1 MKTTEIRR
9 LLEKYYNGQSSEE
22 EELQLRSYFE
32 AENIPAGYEAEK
44 AMFRFFSENASVP
57 LPSSEFE
64 NNIISAVD
72 AAEKKIFI
80 PVYKSRILVY
90 SGIAACL
97 LLLFGSYIF
106 FIYNKRPRDTFS
118 DPEIA
123 YAETVK
129 ILFGV
134 SSTFNHGTRQLDRVR
149 KLEDAAVRGFAAINN
164 SSRII
169 DNNLKNLDYF
179 QQAINMVHSPMD
191 IVKNK

>member
-1 MKTTEIRR
+1 

-22 EELQLRSYFE
+22 EELQLRSYLE

-129 ILFGV
+129 VLFGV

>member
-22 EELQLRSYFE
+22 EELKLRSYFE

-57 LPSSEFE
+57 LPSEEFE

-72 AAEKKIFI
+72 AAAKKIFI
-80 PVYKSRILVY
+80 PVYKSRIFVY

-97 LLLFGSYIF
+97 LLLFGSYFF
-106 FIYNKRPRDTFS
+106 FITNGQSKDTFS

-123 YAETVK
+123 YAETVRV
-129 ILFGV
+129 LYRV

-149 KLEDAAVRGFAAINN
+149 KLEDAATRGFAAINY

-169 DNNLKNLDYF
+169 DNNLKNLNYF